1 MVKELLKVRDDSL
14 EVTITLNTPLAV
26 IIRDLFYEGDWEAM
40 EEDLSRNETIMKE
53 IRTCREIEEKVVQ
66 LGEEVY
72 EPISYPELRE
82 WMKEVGIKPSDMQ
95 HISLNGLYDLAL
107 DYADRGAYDV
117 AFEIINFML
126 DFDPHYAPAYELKGS
141 LLIEQGKVEEGLVF
155 LDKAI
160 EIDPWLIEA
169 YSSLGEGYYNLGDYE
184 KAAYYWEKEIE
195 KAPEN
200 KLTYF
205 MLADAYEKL
214 GEHQKAIDVL
224 SRLLHRDPESIL
236 ALYELK
242 EMYEKIGNE
251 EKAKEMEEK
260 IASMEPKYS
269 SDVEVWAK
277 VLLKR
282 GEYERVVEVLEKWL
296 KDTKLNSHIKVLLVI
311 PYIKLGRK
319 DRARELLEEIKDNN
333 VWYYYGKKEL
343 FGEFL
348 SEEEMAECG
357 IS

>member
-1 MVKELLKVRDDSL
+1 MKELVRVKDESF
-14 EVTITLNTPLAV
+14 EVTITLNTPLAI

-40 EEDLSRNETIMKE
+40 EEDLGKNEVMKA
-53 IRTCREIEEKVVQ
+53 EIETCKKIEENLVQ

-72 EPISYPELRE
+72 NPVSFPELKE
-82 WMKEVGIKPSDMQ
+82 WLDEVDINVSNMN

-107 DYADRGAYDV
+107 DYADRGLYDTAY
-117 AFEIINFML
+117 EIISFML

-141 LLIEQGKVEEGLVF
+141 LLMEQGRIEEGLVY

-160 EIDPWLIEA
+160 DIDPWLIEA

-205 MLADAYEKL
+205 MLAEAYEKL
-214 GEHQKAIDVL
+214 GNHQKAINTL
-224 SRLLHRDPESIL
+224 SRLLHRDPDSVL
-236 ALYELK
+236 ALYEMK
-242 EMYEKIGNE
+242 EIYEKMGE
-251 EKAKEMEEK
+251 EDKAKEVEDR
-260 IASMEPKYS
+260 IATIKPKYTN
-269 SDVEVWAK
+269 DIEVWAK
-277 VLLKR
+277 VLLRR
-282 GEYERVVEVLEKWL
+282 GEYEKVMEVLEEKL
-296 KDTKLNSHIKVLLVI
+296 NSTKLNTHIKLLLIV
-311 PYIKLGRK
+311 PYIKLGMK
-319 DRARELLEEIKDNN
+319 DKAKEIIDEIKDNN

>member
-1 MVKELLKVRDDSL
+1 MKDLVRVKDESF
-14 EVTITLNTPLAV
+14 EVTITINTPLAI

-40 EEDLSRNETIMKE
+40 EDDLSGNEIMKNE
-53 IRTCREIEEKVVQ
+53 IDTCKTIENNLAQ

-72 EPISYPELRE
+72 SPISFPELKE
-82 WMKEVGIKPSDMQ
+82 WLDEVNIKVSDMN

-107 DYADRGAYDV
+107 DYADRGLYETAY
-117 AFEIINFML
+117 EIISFML

-141 LLIEQGKVEEGLVF
+141 LLIEQGRVEEGLVY
-155 LDKAI
+155 LDRAI
-160 EIDPWLIEA
+160 DIDPWLIEA

-205 MLADAYEKL
+205 MLAEAYEKM
-214 GEHQKAIDVL
+214 GNHQKAINTL
-224 SRLLHRDPESIL
+224 SRLLHRDPDSIL
-236 ALYELK
+236 ALYEMK
-242 EMYEKIGNE
+242 EIYEKMGE
-251 EKAKEMEEK
+251 SGKAKEVEDK
-260 IASMEPKYS
+260 IASMTPKYS
-269 SDVEVWAK
+269 NDVEVWAK
-277 VLLKR
+277 ILLSR
-282 GEYERVVEVLEKWL
+282 GDYERVLEVLEEKL
-296 KDTKLNSHIKVLLVI
+296 NNTKLNTHIKLLLIV
-311 PYIKLGRK
+311 PYIKLGMK
-319 DRARELLEEIKDNN
+319 DKAREIIEEIKDNN

-348 SEEEMAECG
+348 SKEEMAECG